1 MIIRYD
7 YRRNGKLCNLCGFHS
22 CTLLIIIYYVMCRS
36 ILKQT
41 IKKRRFICRLSN
53 TLAIFATN
61 RFACGFHHRRL
72 KGNRVQIPDSPA
84 AVRFHVKHF
93 NVHPLPLIIFRYIG
107 EGREGGLKWKP
118 SQNTCH
124 SLFFFATRGIGQSAA
139 LLIIKKE

>member
-1 MIIRYD
+1 MIIKYD
-7 YRRNGKLCNLCGFHS
+7 YWGNGKLCNLCGFHS

-41 IKKRRFICRLSN
+41 IKKRHFICRLSN
-53 TLAIFATN
+53 TLAIFAAN

-93 NVHPLPLIIFRYIG
+93 NVHPLPLIIFRYIRKRL
-107 EGREGGLKWKP
+107 GRRFEMETESEYLPFIVFLCYSWDRAKR
-118 SQNTCH
+118 NY
-124 SLFFFATRGIGQSAA
+124 
-139 LLIIKKE
+139 